1 MTRAEKF
8 RTGGRIAWI
17 GGGLFT
23 GSLIYSFSPYKGLIA
38 FAVCVII
45 AFAFQYLLTIIESVM
60 VYGEIPHPLH
70 KDSTITHKWIWA
82 AAFACL
88 AIDVYINFNG
98 ILYLLNLLNKDTEAD
113 KDVMA
118 GAAVV
123 LSVLVA
129 MAPEVCNAYC
139 DMLEGKGRQIKSN
152 KDDQLP
158 FKEDA
163 TLVENNRK
171 LQSQNEGLIR
181 RLKELEQQVNQAKP
195 EQNDFNIGRRK
206 R

>member
-8 RTGGRIAWI
+8 RRGGQIAWVI
-17 GGGLFT
+17 GALFS
-23 GSLIYSFSPYKGLIA
+23 GSLFYSISPYKGYIA
-38 FAVCVII
+38 FGVCVVL
-45 AFAFQYLLTIIESVM
+45 AFGIQFLLTIIESVM
-60 VYGEIPHPLH
+60 VFGEIPHPFH
-70 KDSTITHKWIWA
+70 KDATITHKWIWA
-82 AAFACL
+82 VSFACL
-88 AIDVYINFNG
+88 GIDAFINYNG
-98 ILYLLNLLNKDTEAD
+98 IIFILNLVDGGKGD
-113 KDVMA
+113 KDVLA
-118 GAAVV
+118 GAAVF
-123 LSVLVA
+123 LSVLLA
-129 MAPEVCNAYC
+129 LAPEVCNAYC
-139 DMLEGKGRQIKSN
+139 DMLEGKGRQVKSN
-152 KDDQLP
+152 KNDQLP